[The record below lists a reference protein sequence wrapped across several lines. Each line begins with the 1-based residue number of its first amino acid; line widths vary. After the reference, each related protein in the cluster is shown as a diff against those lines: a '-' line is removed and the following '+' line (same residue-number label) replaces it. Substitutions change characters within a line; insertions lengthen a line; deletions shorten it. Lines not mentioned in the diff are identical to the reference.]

1 VLDVDDGRAFL
12 PRCKLRPLPTRSDWR
27 LFCGAVQS
35 IFSVVSVRRRML
47 PGTLV
52 LDPFCGSASLLI
64 SAAHFG
70 SYTLGGDID
79 IRVIRGKEQDKAMPA
94 HCRFA
99 RTLKDVQIGDPKAS
113 SNVLLACRR
122 SGPVLAWERVGG
134 SGWTG
139 ADSTRERECADCLD
153 AANAASCEQGGVW
166 GLGLGVVGVGG
177 KDPPRQLGR
186 RRRVT
191 MLSFLS
197 SGQAP

>member
-1 VLDVDDGRAFL
+1 
-12 PRCKLRPLPTRSDWR
+12 
-27 LFCGAVQS
+27 
-35 IFSVVSVRRRML
+35 M
-47 PGTLV
+47 

-99 RTLKDVQIGDPKAS
+99 RTLKDVQIGDRTAS
-113 SNVLLACRR
+113 SNALLACRH
-122 SGPVLAWERVGG
+122 SGPVLTCERE
-134 SGWTG
+134 G
-139 ADSTRERECADCLD
+139 ADLTRECKCADRLD
-153 AANAASCEQGGVW
+153 AANAARCEQGGVW
-166 GLGLGVVGVGG
+166 GLGLVVVGVGG
-177 KDPPRQLGR
+177 KEPPRQVGR

-191 MLSFLS
+191 MLSVLS